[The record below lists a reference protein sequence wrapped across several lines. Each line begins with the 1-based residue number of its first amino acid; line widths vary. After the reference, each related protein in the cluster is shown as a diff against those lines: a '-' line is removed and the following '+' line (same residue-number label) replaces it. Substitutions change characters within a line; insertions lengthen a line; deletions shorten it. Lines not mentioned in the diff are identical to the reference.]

1 MRVKEYMCILAR
13 GIADNDTYGY
23 TNSYPQNQWWNGV
36 DMDCGSFCS
45 FVLHDALLKAGI
57 DIGRNYYEP
66 TGSKIPWN
74 DEWLRK
80 YCNRLDYSDYR
91 NEPADILTSNGHT
104 VMITSVNPDY
114 ITHASSDKDG
124 RSGDGYGNE
133 ILTQRL
139 YNGSWNFI
147 YRLKDEY
154 NLEISNTEP
163 KEEVVEV
170 EVRQLEKGM
179 HGDDVKSLQA
189 LLNLWM
195 TKDDP
200 LYTDG
205 NFGAITEERLK
216 KYQQIQGLHVD
227 GVCGQK
233 TWADI
238 LAK

>member
-36 DMDCGSFCS
+36 DMDCGAFCS

-66 TGSKIPWN
+66 TGSRIPWN

-133 ILTQRL
+133 ISTQRL
-139 YNGSWNFI
+139 YNGGWNFI

-154 NLEISNTEP
+154 NREISQTEP
-163 KEEVVEV
+163 KEEVVKV

-195 TKDDP
+195 TKDTP

-205 NFGAITEERLK
+205 VFGAITEERLK
-216 KYQQIQGLHVD
+216 KYQQIQSLHVD
-227 GVCGQK
+227 GVCGEK

-238 LAK
+238 LSK